1 MSDLCK
7 TFVNFLRNTNNMGRL
22 QIAAMQSR
30 MDAARS
36 GDQALMRTLVSY
48 ARLVDPVLVAVLC
61 DAGFDAKPVRPENV
75 VAAAADEDATAIV
88 VAVRSTFEV
97 EVIRSVRRAAPH
109 CRILGLVDDAGARE
123 FVIDALVAGADG
135 FAFPHTPADIVKPLR
150 LLVAGETVI
159 PRVLT
164 ELLADA
170 LARRAGGLQRSH
182 RRLNLTHSESAVC
195 RCLERGMTV
204 REIGEFLGISP
215 TTARRH
221 IGAAM
226 HKGGVKSR
234 DELLAILVPAR
245 AAA

>member
-1 MSDLCK
+1 
-7 TFVNFLRNTNNMGRL
+7 
-22 QIAAMQSR
+22 
-30 MDAARS
+30 
-36 GDQALMRTLVSY
+36 MRTLVSY
-48 ARLVDPVLVAVLC
+48 ARLVDPALVAVLR
-61 DAGFDAKPVRPENV
+61 DAGFDARSAPSHQV
-75 VAAAADEDATAIV
+75 VAAAAREGETAV
-88 VAVRSTFEV
+88 VLAVRSASDV
-97 EVIRSVRRAAPH
+97 ELIRSVRRAVPH
-109 CRILGLVDDAGARE
+109 CRILGLVDAGARE

-170 LARRAGGLQRSH
+170 VARRAGGLERSH

-221 IGAAM
+221 LAAAM
-226 HKGGVKSR
+226 HKSGVKSR
-234 DELLAILVPAR
+234 SELLAILAPAR

>member
-1 MSDLCK
+1 M
-7 TFVNFLRNTNNMGRL
+7 RL
-22 QIAAMQSR
+22 GLEELPQV
-30 MDAARS
+30 
-36 GDQALMRTLVSY
+36 MRTLVSY
-48 ARLVDPVLVAVLC
+48 ARLVDPALVAVLSR
-61 DAGFDAKPVRPENV
+61 AGFNAKSVDSDHV
-75 VAAAADEDATAIV
+75 VAAAADEGEVAV
-88 VAVRSTFEV
+88 VLAVRSAFDV

-135 FAFPHTPADIVKPLR
+135 FAFPHTPMDIVKPLQ

-170 LARRAGGLQRSH
+170 LARRAGGLERSH

-204 REIGEFLGISP
+204 REIGESLGISP

-221 IGAAM
+221 IAAAM

-234 DELLAILVPAR
+234 AELLEVLTPAR

>member
-1 MSDLCK
+1 
-7 TFVNFLRNTNNMGRL
+7 
-22 QIAAMQSR
+22 
-30 MDAARS
+30 
-36 GDQALMRTLVSY
+36 MRTLVSY
-48 ARLVDPVLVAVLC
+48 ARMVDPALVVVLRS
-61 DAGFDAKPVRPENV
+61 AGFDAESVDPEDV
-75 VAAAADEDATAIV
+75 VAAAADQREAAIV
-88 VAVRSTFEV
+88 LAVRSAFDV

-109 CRILGLVDDAGARE
+109 CRILGLVDDADGRE

-135 FAFPHTPADIVKPLR
+135 FAFPRSPTDIVKPLQ

-170 LARRAGGLQRSH
+170 LARRAGGLERSH
-182 RRLNLTHSESAVC
+182 RRLNLTPSESAVC
-195 RCLERGMTV
+195 HCLERGMTA

-221 IGAAM
+221 IAAAM

-234 DELLAILVPAR
+234 AELLTLLAPA
-245 AAA
+245 A

>member
-1 MSDLCK
+1 
-7 TFVNFLRNTNNMGRL
+7 
-22 QIAAMQSR
+22 
-30 MDAARS
+30 
-36 GDQALMRTLVSY
+36 MRTLVSY
-48 ARLVDPVLVAVLC
+48 ARLVDPALVAVLSR
-61 DAGFDAKPVRPENV
+61 AGFDATSVDSAHV
-75 VAAAADEDATAIV
+75 VAAAAHEGEAAV
-88 VAVRSTFEV
+88 VLAVRSAFDV

-109 CRILGLVDDAGARE
+109 CRILGLVDDAAARE

-135 FAFPHTPADIVKPLR
+135 FAFPHTPMDIVKPLQ

-170 LARRAGGLQRSH
+170 LARRAGGLERSH

-204 REIGEFLGISP
+204 REIGESLGIAP

-221 IGAAM
+221 IAAAM
-226 HKGGVKSR
+226 HKGGVTSR
-234 DELLAILVPAR
+234 AELLEVLTPAR

>member
-1 MSDLCK
+1 
-7 TFVNFLRNTNNMGRL
+7 
-22 QIAAMQSR
+22 
-30 MDAARS
+30 
-36 GDQALMRTLVSY
+36 MRTLVSY
-48 ARLVDPVLVAVLC
+48 ARLVDPALVAVLR
-61 DAGFDAKPVRPENV
+61 DAGFDAESVHPEDV
-75 VAAAADEDATAIV
+75 VATAAEKGETAV
-88 VAVRSTFEV
+88 VLAVRSAFDV

-109 CRILGLVDDAGARE
+109 CRILGLVDDAGARD

-135 FAFPHTPADIVKPLR
+135 FAFPRTPAGIVKPLQ

-195 RCLERGMTV
+195 RCFERGMTV
-204 REIGEFLGISP
+204 REIGDFLGISP

-221 IGAAM
+221 LAAAM

-234 DELLAILVPAR
+234 AELLAILVPAR

>member
-1 MSDLCK
+1 
-7 TFVNFLRNTNNMGRL
+7 
-22 QIAAMQSR
+22 
-30 MDAARS
+30 
-36 GDQALMRTLVSY
+36 MRTLVSY
-48 ARLVDPVLVAVLC
+48 ARLVDPALVAVLR
-61 DAGFDAKPVRPENV
+61 DAGFDAEPVHPEDV
-75 VAAAADEDATAIV
+75 VAAAADEGETAVV
-88 VAVRSTFEV
+88 VAVRSAVDV

-109 CRILGLVDDAGARE
+109 CRILGLVDDAAARE

-135 FAFPHTPADIVKPLR
+135 FAFPRRPLDIVKPLQ

-170 LARRAGGLQRSH
+170 LARRAGGIERSH
-182 RRLNLTHSESAVC
+182 RRLSLTHSESAVC
-195 RCLERGMTV
+195 RCLARGMTV
-204 REIGEFLGISP
+204 REIGDFLGISP

-221 IGAAM
+221 IAAAM

-234 DELLAILVPAR
+234 EELLAILVPAR

>member
-1 MSDLCK
+1 
-7 TFVNFLRNTNNMGRL
+7 
-22 QIAAMQSR
+22 
-30 MDAARS
+30 
-36 GDQALMRTLVSY
+36 MRTLVSY
-48 ARLVDPVLVAVLC
+48 ARLVDPALVAVLC
-61 DAGFDAKPVRPENV
+61 DAGFDAESVHSEH
-75 VAAAADEDATAIV
+75 VAAAAADGGATTAV
-88 VAVRSTFEV
+88 LAVRSAFDV

-109 CRILGLVDDAGARE
+109 CRILGLVDDADARE
-123 FVIDALVAGADG
+123 FVIEALVAGADG
-135 FAFPHTPADIVKPLR
+135 FAFAHTPADIVKPLR
-150 LLVAGETVI
+150 LLAAGETVI
-159 PRVLT
+159 PRALT

-170 LARRAGGLQRSH
+170 LARRAGGLERSH

-221 IGAAM
+221 IAAAM

-234 DELLAILVPAR
+234 AELLAILVPAR

>member
-1 MSDLCK
+1 M
-7 TFVNFLRNTNNMGRL
+7 TVGRPSPGWMRL
-22 QIAAMQSR
+22 GLEELPQV
-30 MDAARS
+30 
-36 GDQALMRTLVSY
+36 MRTLVSY
-48 ARLVDPVLVAVLC
+48 ARLVDPALVAVLSR
-61 DAGFDAKPVRPENV
+61 AGFNAKSVDSDHV
-75 VAAAADEDATAIV
+75 VAAAADEGEVAV
-88 VAVRSTFEV
+88 VLAVRSAFDV

-135 FAFPHTPADIVKPLR
+135 FAFPHTPMDIVKPLQ

-170 LARRAGGLQRSH
+170 LARRAGGLERSH

-204 REIGEFLGISP
+204 REIGESLGISP

-221 IGAAM
+221 IAAAM

-234 DELLAILVPAR
+234 AELLEVLTPAR

>member
-1 MSDLCK
+1 
-7 TFVNFLRNTNNMGRL
+7 
-22 QIAAMQSR
+22 
-30 MDAARS
+30 
-36 GDQALMRTLVSY
+36 MRTLVSY
-48 ARLVDPVLVAVLC
+48 ARLVDPALVAVLC
-61 DAGFDAKPVRPENV
+61 DAGFDAESVHSAD
-75 VAAAADEDATAIV
+75 VAAAAADKGATTAV
-88 VAVRSTFEV
+88 LAVRSAFDV

-109 CRILGLVDDAGARE
+109 CRILGLVDDGGARE

-135 FAFPHTPADIVKPLR
+135 FAFPHTPADLVKPLR
-150 LLVAGETVI
+150 LLAAGETVI
-159 PRVLT
+159 PRALT

-170 LARRAGGLQRSH
+170 LARRAGGLERSH

-221 IGAAM
+221 IAAAM

-234 DELLAILVPAR
+234 AELLAILVPAR

>member
-1 MSDLCK
+1 
-7 TFVNFLRNTNNMGRL
+7 
-22 QIAAMQSR
+22 
-30 MDAARS
+30 
-36 GDQALMRTLVSY
+36 MRTLVSY
-48 ARLVDPVLVAVLC
+48 ARLVDSALVAVLC
-61 DAGFDAKPVRPENV
+61 DAGFDAESVHSAD
-75 VAAAADEDATAIV
+75 VAAAAADKGATTAV
-88 VAVRSTFEV
+88 LAVRSAFDV

-109 CRILGLVDDAGARE
+109 CRILGLVDDGGARE

-135 FAFPHTPADIVKPLR
+135 FAFPHTPADLVKPLR
-150 LLVAGETVI
+150 LLAAGETVI
-159 PRVLT
+159 PRALT

-170 LARRAGGLQRSH
+170 LARRAGGLERSH

-221 IGAAM
+221 IAAAM

-234 DELLAILVPAR
+234 AELLAILVPAR

>member
-1 MSDLCK
+1 
-7 TFVNFLRNTNNMGRL
+7 
-22 QIAAMQSR
+22 
-30 MDAARS
+30 
-36 GDQALMRTLVSY
+36 MRTLVSY
-48 ARLVDPVLVAVLC
+48 ARLVDPALVAVLC
-61 DAGFDAKPVRPENV
+61 DAGFDAESVRSEDV
-75 VAAAADEDATAIV
+75 AAAAADEGATTAV
-88 VAVRSTFEV
+88 LAVRSAFDV

-123 FVIDALVAGADG
+123 FVIEALVAGADG

-150 LLVAGETVI
+150 LLAAGETVI
-159 PRVLT
+159 PRALT

-170 LARRAGGLQRSH
+170 VARRAGGLERSH

-195 RCLERGMTV
+195 RCLERGMAV

-221 IGAAM
+221 IAAAM

-234 DELLAILVPAR
+234 AELLAILVPAR